1 VRTVLVVEDEPLIRL
16 LLTEAIEGA
25 GFSVIEAGT
34 ADEALDIISDQAIN
48 VLFTDI
54 QMPGEVSGLDLAH
67 VVAACFPQAG
77 ILIAS
82 GRLTPDDISLPPS
95 AEFFAKPYDLD
106 QIIDRLER
114 L

>member
-1 VRTVLVVEDEPLIRL
+1 MRTVLVVEDEPLIRL
-16 LLTEAIEGA
+16 MLIDALEDA

-34 ADEALDIISDQAIN
+34 ADEALDIITDRTIHL
-48 VLFTDI
+48 LFTDI
-54 QMPGEVSGLDLAH
+54 QMPGKSSGVDLAH
-67 VVAACFPQAG
+67 AFADRFPQAG

-82 GRLTPDDISLPPS
+82 GRLTPADVELPPS

-106 QIIDRLER
+106 QVISRLEQ